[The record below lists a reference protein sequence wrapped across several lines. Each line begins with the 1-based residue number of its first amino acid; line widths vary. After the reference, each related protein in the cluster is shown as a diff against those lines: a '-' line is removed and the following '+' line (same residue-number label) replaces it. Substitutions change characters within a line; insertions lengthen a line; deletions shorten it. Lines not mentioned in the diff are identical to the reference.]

1 MTQKCFDLS
10 NSECQLMEVVWEFS
24 AIESMIQARLQITLD
39 YLNHSSRIRKLIS
52 WILHSPFLMWL
63 LNFTSLSYLILLDLF
78 WLSNTKFLKF
88 RIYLSS
94 YPKTLFYPQSQIK
107 PYKQKKTPI
116 STLIP
121 ERWCHISWQ
130 QSFYRF
136 SYSGSSRFT
145 AGSLPKT
152 PNWWRK

>member
-10 NSECQLMEVVWEFS
+10 NSECQLMEVVWEYL
-24 AIESMIQARLQITLD
+24 AIKLMTQARLQITLEF
-39 YLNHSSRIRKLIS
+39 LNPLSRIRKLIS
-52 WILHSPFLMWL
+52 WILHSPFWMWL

-78 WLSNTKFLKF
+78 WLSNTKFLKC

-94 YPKTLFYPQSQIK
+94 CPKTPSYPLSQIK

-121 ERWCHISWQ
+121 ERWCPISWQ

-152 PNWWRK
+152 PSWWRK